1 MKVTKVCVIGD
12 LHDAPGI
19 SKERLRWLGKHI
31 RNTKPDQVVQI
42 GDFLSLDSCCWHID
56 NATMQARKNK

>member
-31 RNTKPDQVVQI
+31 RNTKPDHVVQI
-42 GDFLSLDSCCWHID
+42 
-56 NATMQARKNK
+56 